1 MNAGTLKVISV
12 YILICLIWGSTW
24 LAIRFGLESLTPFI
38 SSGLRFLLASLLI
51 AGIMKIR
58 GISLQKDKTSVK
70 LYMQL
75 GFFTFTVPF
84 ALIYWSEQFVPSGL
98 AAVLFAVYPFFILI
112 FTYFAVPDEKI
123 DIFKL
128 GGMIIGFAGIIVI
141 FSDQFGGDISAY
153 FIGMAAIVLSGI
165 MQAGNAVIIKK
176 YGHHL
181 NPLSMNL
188 IPMFISGVILFAAGL
203 ITENISG
210 LKFDLNAVLSVTYL
224 ALFGSIITFT
234 SFYWLLKQVSIILLS
249 LVAFITPVIALILG
263 WLLYDEVLMLHHLT
277 GSGMVLAGLLTANLS
292 NLFNQKYK
300 KQEQAVLHK

>member
-38 SSGLRFLLASLLI
+38 SSGLRFLLASFLI
-51 AGIMKIR
+51 ALIMKIR
-58 GISLQKDKTSVK
+58 GISLQKDRTSVI
-70 LYMQL
+70 LYLQL
-75 GFFTFTVPF
+75 GFFTFTIPF

-98 AAVLFAVYPFFILI
+98 AAVLFAVYPFFILL

-141 FSDQFGGDISAY
+141 FSDQFGGDLSSY

-176 YGHHL
+176 YGYHL

-188 IPMFISGVILFAAGL
+188 IPMFISGLLLLVGGIIF
-203 ITENISG
+203 ENISG
-210 LKFDLNAVLSVTYL
+210 LKFDLNAVLSVTFL
-224 ALFGSIITFT
+224 AIFGSIITFT

-263 WLLYDEVLMLHHLT
+263 WLLYNEVLMTHHLT

-292 NLFNQKYK
+292 NVFNQKNK
-300 KQEQAVLHK
+300 RQEQAVLHK